1 MAHPI
6 WQDYL
11 LRPNGSSVNFQISY
25 NGSIV
30 YEGRATARSTSERVK
45 IKINDICASYI
56 ENAFPSSFPNT
67 SGEEA
72 QYVFPFDIVTIN
84 ENGEVEESTVEFLY
98 DWSYDYAK
106 GNSVLLSA
114 PILRKIPRNA
124 PLLYSATS
132 GTTYIELIENGG
144 FSVAFNSAFDIGGTS
159 TLNGESIANN
169 IFNLAEL
176 AKPTDVYV
184 KVYGGEGL
192 QPITYTIVDGCYR
205 YMLYYRNAY
214 GGWDFLL
221 VEGKSLQ
228 TDNYTRH
235 TFGQSYDNTQ
245 SRNRAMVNYRNDI
258 KRKWTLG
265 TLWIND
271 EGCANMHHLL
281 GSTEVFLYD
290 MNDGNLYPVVVDNSS
305 CEYRNYSNNG
315 NQLVRFD
322 IEVSSA
328 NNIMRR

>member
-6 WQDYL
+6 WQDYYL
-11 LRPNGSSVNFQISY
+11 QPNETSVDFQVSY

-30 YEGRATARSTSERVK
+30 YEGRAVARSSAERVR
-45 IKINDICASYI
+45 IKINDICANYI
-56 ENAFPSSFPNT
+56 ENAFPGRFPNT
-67 SGEEA
+67 SGEQA
-72 QYVFPFDIVTIN
+72 QYVFTFDILTIG
-84 ENGEVEESTVEFLY
+84 ESGEVEEYQVSFLY
-98 DWSYDYAK
+98 DWSYDYVK
-106 GNSVLLSA
+106 GDKVLLSA
-114 PILRKIPRNA
+114 PILCKIPRNA
-124 PLLYSATS
+124 PLLYTATS
-132 GTTYIELIENGG
+132 GTTYIELIEKGG
-144 FSVAFNSAFDIGGTS
+144 FSSAFNSAFDVGGVS
-159 TLNGESIANN
+159 TLDGSAIANN

-176 AKPTDVYV
+176 AKPTDAYV
-184 KVYGGEGL
+184 KVYGGEG
-192 QPITYTIVDGCYR
+192 QPPITYAIVDGCYR

-235 TFGQSYDNTQ
+235 SFGRSHDNAQ
-245 SRNRAMVNYRNDI
+245 SRNRGMVNYRNDI
-258 KRKWTLG
+258 KRKWKLG

-271 EGCANMHHLL
+271 EGAANMHHLL
-281 GSTEVFLYD
+281 GTTEVVLYD
-290 MNDGNLYPVVVDNSS
+290 LNDNLLLPVVVDNSA
-305 CEYRNYSNNG
+305 CEYRNYNNNG